1 MRVLPLNAHA
11 RASEGGEV
19 ESEHR
24 YRALLLAQPA
34 HADTLIRLGELLL
47 AQHRYPELIVHCQR
61 GLEQNP
67 SLVALYQLLGSA
79 FFANGEAG
87 AAAEVYSMA
96 LPMQSGNAELH
107 NNYAVAL
114 RALGH
119 LEDAESHLLRAISL
133 RPRYFDALV
142 NLGNVVKQRG
152 EPGRAID
159 CYRQALEIRPG
170 HAATYSNVGNALQAL
185 GQFDGALEFYERAL
199 GLSPQLPQAHW
210 NRSLLWLQLG
220 DFARGWPEYEWGF
233 ACGERVQRSFSVP
246 RWDGAALNG
255 RRILVW
261 SEQGFG
267 DTLQFARYLPRV
279 LQAGG
284 RVLFECPAALSRLYQ
299 RSGFADEIVARED
312 VDDGKIEFDVHIP
325 LLSLPALYSRAIEQ
339 IPAPQAPVIAAE
351 LVQQWRDRIGNQER
365 LRIGIVWS
373 GNTEQPNNR
382 RRACPL
388 HLLLRLAEIPGTA
401 FYSLQKGPPARELA
415 HAAGAGRV
423 TALDAQLYD
432 FADTAAAMLNLDLIV
447 TVDTAVAHLAGTLGR
462 EVWLLLDAAAD
473 WRWLAGRD
481 DSPWYASARLFRQI
495 SSGDWDGTLAQVDAA
510 LRQRAAQ
517 PLHRKTMTIT
527 SETIASPD
535 RIPQLLQKA
544 VAAHSSGEL
553 DLAKKVYTDVL
564 DLTPDNVDALHL
576 LGVIE
581 HSGGRLARA
590 AELIER
596 AIELKPNVALLHS
609 SLGSVYQQRGDV
621 QAAAVC
627 FKQAIDCDPCFA
639 DAHVLLAA
647 NLHARG
653 ELDAAASYYE
663 SHQKLC
669 QDHAD
674 SFYNLGL
681 IYEQQGKIEA
691 AARCL
696 ERAVQLEPQQS
707 RMHCRLSHLLQI
719 SGDLERALEHYQIS
733 SGYDPNNVEADLKQ
747 GDIHLTRHRL
757 DAAAECYNRVLSKR
771 PELAEAWNNLGNVRK
786 AQARPREA
794 AECYFKAIE
803 LQPERAEVYSNLG
816 ALCRDF
822 GSYGEAVNWYR
833 KALNVKPDFVQA
845 LANLIQVYQDICFW
859 DGHEQLLDKLAQWTA
874 RFIEQKQRSPI
885 TPFYAVTLSISPS
898 LQRDIA
904 ANYVQTVIRP
914 TITEPA
920 IKITAGARRSG
931 RLRIG
936 YVSSD
941 FYTHATAQLMLSLFG
956 LHDRDEFEIFAY
968 SFGSDDGSEYRTR
981 IERDT
986 EHFIDIS
993 DEHYARTAQRVADDG
1008 INILVDL
1015 KGYTRDIRPEIFALR
1030 PAPIQVNYLGYPG
1043 SLGAEYMDYMISD
1056 ANVTPPESRQ
1066 FFREQLVYMPH
1077 SYQVNDHRQAIAQT
1091 VPSRQACGLPE
1102 TGFVF
1107 CCFNNNY
1114 KIEPTIFDAW
1124 MRILARVPGS
1134 VLWLL
1139 KASEEAQFNLSREA
1153 ERRGI
1158 DPQRLVF
1165 APRLPKPEH
1174 LARHAH
1180 ADLLLDTLYCNA
1192 HTTASDALWAGLPL
1206 ITCPGQTFAARVAA
1220 SLLHAVG
1227 LPELVTASLQQYED
1241 LAVTLASDKARLLQL
1256 SQRLQ
1261 QNRMTQPL
1269 FDTPR
1274 YVGYLESAYRRMW
1287 ALWEAGKPASHIVIP
1302 E

>member
-1 MRVLPLNAHA
+1 MRVLPLDAHA
-11 RASEGGEV
+11 RASAGDGV
-19 ESEHR
+19 DSEDH

-34 HADTLIRLGELLL
+34 HADILIRLGELLF
-47 AQHRYPELIVHCQR
+47 AQRRYPELIVHCQR

-79 FFANGEAG
+79 FFANGEAS

-96 LPMQSGNAELH
+96 LPMQSDNAELH

-114 RALGH
+114 RAIGQ
-119 LEDAESHLLRAISL
+119 LEDAEGHLSRAVSL

-159 CYRQALEIRPG
+159 CYRQALEIQPG

-199 GLSPQLPQAHW
+199 DLSPQLPQAHW
-210 NRSLLWLQLG
+210 NRALLWLQLG

-233 ACGERVQRSFSVP
+233 ACGERMQRNFSVL

-267 DTLQFARYLPRV
+267 DTLQFARYLPHV

-299 RSGFADEIVARED
+299 RSAFADEIVSRVD

-325 LLSLPALYSRAIEQ
+325 LLSLPALYSRAIGQ
-339 IPAPQAPVIAAE
+339 IPAPQAPEIAAE
-351 LVQQWRDRIGNQER
+351 LVQQWRDRIGNQEC
-365 LRIGIVWS
+365 LRVGIVWS
-373 GNTEQPNNR
+373 GNTKQPNNR

-401 FYSLQKGPPARELA
+401 FYSLQKGPPAQELA
-415 HAAGAGRV
+415 HAADAGCV
-423 TALDAQLYD
+423 MALDAQLYD

-473 WRWLAGRD
+473 WRWLVERS
-481 DSPWYASARLFRQI
+481 DSPWYASARLFCQ
-495 SSGDWDGTLAQVDAA
+495 SSAGDWSGTLVQVDAA

-517 PLHRKTMTIT
+517 PLGGKAVCTA
-527 SETIASPD
+527 SETIVSPD
-535 RIPQLLQKA
+535 LVPRLLQRA
-544 VAAHSSGEL
+544 VAAQSSGEL
-553 DLAKKVYTDVL
+553 ELASKIYADVL
-564 DLTPDNVDALHL
+564 ELTPENVDALHL

-581 HSGGRLARA
+581 HSCGRLARA

-596 AIELKPNVALLHS
+596 AVRVAPDVALLHV
-609 SLGSVYQQRGDV
+609 SLGSVYQEQGDGE
-621 QAAAVC
+621 AATTR
-627 FKQAIDCDPCFA
+627 FEQAIRCDPSLA

-647 NLHARG
+647 NLQARG
-653 ELDAAASYYE
+653 DLDAAANYYE
-663 SHQKLC
+663 SHQRLC
-669 QDHAD
+669 QDHVD
-674 SFYNLGL
+674 SFYNLAL
-681 IYEQQGKIEA
+681 IYEQQGKLQA
-691 AARCL
+691 AIRCL
-696 ERAVQLEPQQS
+696 ERAVQLQPELS
-707 RMHCRLSHLLQI
+707 RLHYRLGNVLTAA
-719 SGDLERALEHYQIS
+719 GDPDRAVTHYQFS
-733 SGYDPNNVEADLKQ
+733 TGYDPSNVEAELKQ
-747 GDIHLTRHRL
+747 GDAHLARGRL
-757 DAAAECYNRVLSKR
+757 DAAAECYDHALAKR

-786 AQARPREA
+786 AQARPHDA
-794 AECYFKAIE
+794 ARCYLKAVE
-803 LQPERAEVYSNLG
+803 LQPDRAEIYNNLG
-816 ALCRDF
+816 ALYRDF

-845 LANLIQVYQDICFW
+845 LGNLIQVYQDICFW
-859 DGHEQLLDKLAQWTA
+859 DGHEQLVEKLTQWAA
-874 RFIEQKQRSPI
+874 RFIERGERSPI
-885 TPFYAVTLSISPS
+885 SPFYAVTLAIPPS

-904 ANYVQTVIRP
+904 ANYVQTVIRR
-914 TITEPA
+914 TVTEPA
-920 IKITAGARRSG
+920 VRITNGARRDR

-956 LHDRDEFEIFAY
+956 LHDRNEFEIFAY
-968 SFGSDDGSEYRTR
+968 SFGPDDGSEYRTR

-986 EHFIDIS
+986 EHFIDVS
-993 DEHYARTAQRVADDG
+993 DEHYSHTAQRVADDG

-1043 SLGAEYMDYMISD
+1043 SLGADYMDYLIGD
-1056 ANVTPPESRQ
+1056 TIVTPPDSAH
-1066 FFREQLVYMPH
+1066 FFDEKLVYMPH
-1077 SYQVNDHRQAIAQT
+1077 SYQVNDYRQAIAQQ
-1091 VPSRQACGLPE
+1091 VPSRQACGLPA

-1114 KIEPTIFDAW
+1114 KIEPTVFDVW
-1124 MRILARVPGS
+1124 MQILARVPAS

-1139 KASEEAQFNLSREA
+1139 KASAESQFNLSREA

-1206 ITCPGQTFAARVAA
+1206 ITCPGQTFASCVAA
-1220 SLLHAVG
+1220 SLLHAIG
-1227 LPELVTASLQQYED
+1227 LPELVVSGLQEYED
-1241 LAVTLASDKARLLQL
+1241 LAVTLANDSAQLSRLRARLA
-1256 SQRLQ
+1256 R
-1261 QNRMTQPL
+1261 NRTEQPL
-1269 FDTPR
+1269 FDTRR
-1274 YVGYLESAYRRMW
+1274 YVCYLEAAYRTMW
-1287 ALWEAGKPASHIVIP
+1287 ARWESGEPLHDIVVA